1 VFFKIPFCV
10 FPYIFWNRNA
20 TLTWLGH
27 FYQFLIVTVTVIY
40 DFLHVTVTVQTRRSS
55 ELKKRLGALP
65 GNAKKYLS
73 ALTKCLE
80 FVEERNPSEAEFQK
94 WFLREFLPVK
104 SKQLVKDY
112 IRTIENLGLIA
123 RTRDNFTLSDKAK
136 KFLRARDK
144 KILYEILDNTYV
156 AVYDILELLREK
168 PSTLKEIESFLEK
181 KTGVKWQ
188 TRTQYSLRLSWLLG
202 LGYVT
207 KSGRHYSLT
216 EEGRDIIENENEI
229 IEKPQ
234 THREIQDRIAETGKF
249 LGYLSETE
257 YKVGRHILDIIWKEI
272 EEGDPTFV
280 FEVVLSR
287 PKLSD
292 ALVRL
297 KYARRR
303 FGGSELYLVTKQKHM
318 ATAKDIIRT
327 SFREIAEVINIIDWE
342 SIDQLR
348 ETGVKFFETA
358 KKMNLTPKVILRAQE
373 KVADPGLL

>member
-1 VFFKIPFCV
+1 
-10 FPYIFWNRNA
+10 
-20 TLTWLGH
+20 LTWLGH

-40 DFLHVTVTVQTRRSS
+40 DFLHVTVTVRGDST

-65 GNAKKYLS
+65 GNANEYLS

-80 FVEERNPSEAEFQK
+80 FVEERNPSEAELQK

-104 SKQLVKDY
+104 SKRLVKDY

-136 KFLRARDK
+136 KFLRTRDK
-144 KILYEILDNTYV
+144 KILYEILQNTYV

-168 PSTLKEIESFLEK
+168 PSTLKEIQSFLEK
-181 KTGVKWQ
+181 KAGVKWQ
-188 TRTQYSLRLSWLLG
+188 TRTQYSLRLSWLLS

-234 THREIQDRIAETGKF
+234 THREIQDLIAETGKF

-272 EEGDPTFV
+272 EEGDPAFV
-280 FEVVLSR
+280 FEVVLSG

-348 ETGVKFFETA
+348 ETGVKFLETA
-358 KKMNLTPKVILRAQE
+358 KKMKLTPKVILRAQE
-373 KVADPGLL
+373 KVAHPGML